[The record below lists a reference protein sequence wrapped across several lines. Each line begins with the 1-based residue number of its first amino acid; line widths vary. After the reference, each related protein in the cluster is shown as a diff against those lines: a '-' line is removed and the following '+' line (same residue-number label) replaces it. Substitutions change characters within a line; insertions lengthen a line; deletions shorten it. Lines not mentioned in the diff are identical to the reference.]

1 MKMPESFKTEKF
13 HNSFLGV
20 LLLVLLAIMPKFGG
34 AAMLVAAVIEAAVY
48 TALFSERLVRQRFRR
63 VALSFAVG
71 TAAAVVAGIIM
82 GWR

>member
-1 MKMPESFKTEKF
+1 
-13 HNSFLGV
+13 
-20 LLLVLLAIMPKFGG
+20 MPKFGG